1 MEPVLPVQELQILI
15 ALLVQTVM
23 RTWNSVVTASAW
35 MVTMT
40 VTLQLLKHELLALML
55 VKLEKEPLMVIASR
69 VMIPMLR

>member
-1 MEPVLPVQELQILI
+1 M
-15 ALLVQTVM
+15 
-23 RTWNSVVTASAW
+23 VTASAW

-55 VKLEKEPLMVIASR
+55 VKLEKEPLMVSASR